1 MKKIMK
7 FLFSIIILTIFAT
20 SVNASSYPYNLT
32 VNRSGS
38 KYEYVNGLEIYY
50 NTANGY
56 NVYVYNNSNNYFDT
70 SKTFI
75 DPLEAN
81 KDITYIINNS
91 NVTSSS
97 YKNYYIAQAA
107 ILWAQDELYGN
118 NNNISKDIK
127 DYIKSHTSDTVCYYI
142 NKLVN
147 DYKLY
152 SNEETIKFN
161 TTNITFNRKGNYYY
175 SNVISVL
182 TNNLK
187 STPTIRLYNAPTSSD
202 IVNNTVVA
210 NGSGSFQIRI
220 PVSSLN
226 NITEK
231 DFEVYLTSTSNKPVY
246 LSYSS
251 TEGAIIY
258 SRNYFSSSKT
268 VEASLPV
275 NIKGVDKTRVR
286 INILDDNENYIR
298 NLSFYIYN
306 GDCTNKTCYSDDLV
320 HTFTTS
326 SNYTE
331 LNNILSSGTYTLV
344 NKSSNNNYN
353 IPTKTKINISN
364 TTELQ
369 NITISENNNY
379 NNNETIT
386 KRLVKIYN
394 DTNKEIKIYS
404 NSGTLIRTFS
414 KNNDVNSIELEQ
426 GTYYISYNTNDKLYF
441 RVLNDGTLQVKY
453 NNSYVNSKYVTLDTN
468 NYNDSLI
475 NNDYNDDKKDEIIYD
490 EENNTYY
497 IDGLGDME
505 ITATATANATAT
517 ASIDMISNIINCP
530 ITSLSSTIK
539 YVIGAIIIAFGSY
552 MLIKNVKRQKNN
564 N

>member
-161 TTNITFNRKGNYYY
+161 TTNIKAFDNFNAK
-175 SNVISVL
+175 
-182 TNNLK
+182 
-187 STPTIRLYNAPTSSD
+187 
-202 IVNNTVVA
+202 
-210 NGSGSFQIRI
+210 FH
-220 PVSSLN
+220 
-226 NITEK
+226 
-231 DFEVYLTSTSNKPVY
+231 
-246 LSYSS
+246 
-251 TEGAIIY
+251 II
-258 SRNYFSSSKT
+258 
-268 VEASLPV
+268 
-275 NIKGVDKTRVR
+275 
-286 INILDDNENYIR
+286 
-298 NLSFYIYN
+298 
-306 GDCTNKTCYSDDLV
+306 
-320 HTFTTS
+320 
-326 SNYTE
+326 
-331 LNNILSSGTYTLV
+331 
-344 NKSSNNNYN
+344 
-353 IPTKTKINISN
+353 
-364 TTELQ
+364 
-369 NITISENNNY
+369 
-379 NNNETIT
+379 
-386 KRLVKIYN
+386 
-394 DTNKEIKIYS
+394 
-404 NSGTLIRTFS
+404 
-414 KNNDVNSIELEQ
+414 EQ
-426 GTYYISYNTNDKLYF
+426 L
-441 RVLNDGTLQVKY
+441 
-453 NNSYVNSKYVTLDTN
+453 
-468 NYNDSLI
+468 
-475 NNDYNDDKKDEIIYD
+475 
-490 EENNTYY
+490 
-497 IDGLGDME
+497 
-505 ITATATANATAT
+505 
-517 ASIDMISNIINCP
+517 
-530 ITSLSSTIK
+530 
-539 YVIGAIIIAFGSY
+539 
-552 MLIKNVKRQKNN
+552 
-564 N
+564 